1 MRGIFLFSKKAK
13 SKKFRPALLLPS
25 GVSIGLLFMVFFFAT
40 ACNHSPKS
48 SQSPDKSYFLSH
60 LSKKGKLEMLG
71 GVVMST
77 KPIPRLGIP
86 SLRMNDG
93 PVGVRWGHASA
104 FPSGVALASTWD
116 TAIVR
121 RTGQGIGREVRGKGR
136 NIILGPNV
144 NITRNPLNGRAFEAF
159 GEDPFLTSQMGVS
172 YIKGVQEEGV
182 GATVKHFV
190 ANNQEFKRYVIDEKI
205 SERALREIYFPAFK
219 AAVQQARVVAVMAAY
234 NRVNGEFCSSSH
246 ALLNT
251 VLRND
256 WGFKGLIMSD
266 WRAVHSTFPTVNS
279 ALDLE
284 MPTGKYLNPATL
296 LPALQSGKVKIST
309 INAKVNNILT
319 AEFRLHVLPE
329 MKFPQRLTDSL
340 LNTPAS
346 KRVALQAANEG
357 IVLLKN
363 ENRLLPV
370 KITKG
375 MRIAIIGPNA
385 AHARAVGGGSAEVH
399 PIFVVSPLEALQK
412 ALKGKATLQ
421 YAPGILFQYPQPVP
435 PTFYYKP
442 DGIKKGL
449 RAAFYPN
456 DNFSGQAVVKTE
468 AQIDYRQG
476 AAQETPVGSDTA
488 FKGKFTVRWTG
499 KIKAPVSGKYTF
511 SLRSGSPVDLFLDN
525 KKVISLQNN
534 KQMQF
539 IKKSAIY
546 QVTLKS
552 NRLYDLK
559 VEYHGQP
566 YNPDKGISLLLQ
578 LNWQLPQTA
587 SIQHAVSVA
596 AHSDIALIF
605 AGTSS
610 HFESEGFDR
619 KDLILPDNQD
629 ELIRRVAGVNKQTV
643 VILSTGA
650 PVVVN
655 RWISQV
661 PALLET
667 WFDGEYIGTAIT
679 NILLGK
685 VNPSGKLPVTFP
697 VTWEQE
703 PIAVQNYRNN
713 DSTDT
718 YSEGLYVGYRHFDK
732 EQIKPQFPF
741 GFGLSY
747 TSFKYSNLKIT
758 TDTTE
763 GKLSAVV
770 SFTITNTGKREGAEI
785 AQVYVHEE
793 NPQLDRPVKELK
805 DFVRVD
811 LKPGASKTV
820 HVKLDNDAFHYY
832 NPGKKAWVVDHAS
845 FDILVGAS
853 SRNILLSG
861 NVKWGKGNFKQQK
874 TF

>member
-1 MRGIFLFSKKAK
+1 MEKNFFLSKK
-13 SKKFRPALLLPS
+13 STGRKFRQRLTLPS
-25 GVSIGLLFMVFFFAT
+25 GMSLGLLLMVLFFVT
-40 ACNHSPKS
+40 ACNRSLKPNQPLS
-48 SQSPDKSYFLSH
+48 RSYLLSH
-60 LSKKGKLEMLG
+60 LSTKEKLELLG

-104 FPSGVALASTWD
+104 FPAGIALASTWD

-121 RTGQGIGREVRGKGR
+121 KTGQGIGREVRAKGR

-144 NITRNPLNGRAFEAF
+144 NITRNPLNGRTFEAF
-159 GEDPFLTSQMGVS
+159 GEDPFLTSRMGVS

-219 AAVQQARVVAVMAAY
+219 AAVQKARVVAVMAAY
-234 NRVNGEFCSSSH
+234 NQVNGEFCSANH
-246 ALLNT
+246 YLLNT
-251 VLRND
+251 VLRKD

-266 WRAVHSTFPTVNS
+266 WGAVHSTFPTVNN

-284 MPTGKYLNPATL
+284 MPVGKYLNPTIL

-309 INAKVNNILT
+309 INTKVNNILT

-329 MKFPQRLTDSL
+329 MKFPQHLTDSL
-340 LNTPAS
+340 LNTSAT
-346 KRVALQAANEG
+346 KKTALQAANEG

-363 ENRLLPV
+363 ENELLPI
-370 KITKG
+370 KIKKG

-385 AHARAVGGGSAEVH
+385 AHARATGGGSAEVH
-399 PIFVVSPLEALQK
+399 PVFVVSPLEALQK

-421 YAPGILFQYPQPVP
+421 YAPGILFQYLQPVP
-435 PTFYYKP
+435 PASFYQP

-456 DNFSGQAVVKTE
+456 DNFSGQPVVKTV

-476 AAQETPVGSDTA
+476 AAQETPVGSDAA

-511 SLRSGSPVDLFLDN
+511 GLRSGSPVDLFLNN

-546 QVTLKS
+546 QITLKS
-552 NRLYDLK
+552 NQLYDIK

-587 SIQHAVSVA
+587 SIQQAVSVA
-596 AHSDIALIF
+596 AHSDMALIF

-610 HFESEGFDR
+610 YFESEGFDR
-619 KDLILPDNQD
+619 KDLRLPDNQD
-629 ELIRRVAGVNKQTV
+629 ELIRRVARVNKRTV
-643 VILSTGA
+643 VILTTGA
-650 PVVVN
+650 PVIVN
-655 RWISQV
+655 RWIRQV

-697 VTWEQE
+697 VSLKQE
-703 PIAVQNYRNN
+703 PVAVQNYRNN

-747 TSFKYSNLKIT
+747 TSFKYGNLKIT
-758 TDTTE
+758 TDTTG
-763 GKLSAVV
+763 GKLSADV

-793 NPQLDRPVKELK
+793 NPLLDRPVKALK
-805 DFVRVD
+805 GFARVD

-820 HVKLDNDAFHYY
+820 HVKLDRNAFHYY
-832 NPGKKAWVVDHAS
+832 NPEKKAWVIDSAT

-861 NVKWGKGNFKQQK
+861 NVKWGEEKF
-874 TF
+874 

>member
-1 MRGIFLFSKKAK
+1 MKINSFLSKK
-13 SKKFRPALLLPS
+13 SNDRKFRQKVLLPS
-25 GVSIGLLFMVFFFAT
+25 GISIISLLLVLFLFTM
-40 ACNHSPKS
+40 ACNRSAKP
-48 SQSPDKSYFLSH
+48 SQPLSKSYLLSH
-60 LSKKGKLEMLG
+60 LSTKEKLELLG

-93 PVGVRWGHASA
+93 PVGVRWGRASA
-104 FPSGVALASTWD
+104 FPAAVALASTWD
-116 TAIVR
+116 TVIVR
-121 RTGQGIGREVRGKGR
+121 KIGRGIGREVRAKGR

-159 GEDPFLTSQMGVS
+159 GEDPFLTSRMGVS
-172 YIKGVQEEGV
+172 YIKGVQQEGI

-219 AAVQQARVVAVMAAY
+219 AAVQQAHVVAVMTAY
-234 NRVNGEFCSSSH
+234 NQVNGEFCGSNRF
-246 ALLNT
+246 LLNT

-266 WRAVHSTFPTVNS
+266 WHALHSTFPTVNN

-284 MPTGKYLNPATL
+284 MPVGKYLNPTIL

-309 INAKVNNILT
+309 INTKVNNILT
-319 AEFRLHVLPE
+319 AEFRLHVLPK
-329 MKFPQRLTDSL
+329 MKFPQHLTDSL
-340 LNTPAS
+340 LNTSSSQRA
-346 KRVALQAANEG
+346 ALQAANEG

-363 ENRLLPV
+363 KNHQLPI

-385 AHARAVGGGSAEVH
+385 AHANAVGGGSAEVH

-412 ALKGKATLQ
+412 ALKGKAVLR

-435 PTFYYKP
+435 PTAFYQP
-442 DGIKKGL
+442 DGIKQGL

-456 DNFSGQAVVKTE
+456 DNFSGQAVVTTV

-476 AAQETPVGSDTA
+476 AAQETPVGSNAA

-499 KIKAPVSGKYTF
+499 KIITPSSGKYTF
-511 SLRSGSPVDLFLDN
+511 DLRSGSPVDLFLNN

-546 QVTLKS
+546 QVTLKG

-559 VEYHGQP
+559 IEYHGQP

-578 LNWQLPQTA
+578 LNWQPPQTA

-619 KDLILPDNQD
+619 KNLRLPDNQD
-629 ELIRRVAGVNKQTV
+629 ELIRRVARVNKHTV

-655 RWISQV
+655 PWVSQV

-697 VTWEQE
+697 VSWKQE
-703 PIAVQNYRNN
+703 PLSVQNYRNN

-747 TSFKYSNLKIT
+747 TSFKYKNLKIT
-758 TDTTE
+758 TDTIG
-763 GKLSAVV
+763 GKLSADV

-805 DFVRVD
+805 GFARVD

-820 HVKLDNDAFHYY
+820 HVKLDRDAFHYY
-832 NPGKKAWVVDHAS
+832 NPVKKAWVVDSAT
-845 FDILVGAS
+845 FNILVGAS

-861 NVKWGKGNFKQQK
+861 NIKLGKGKF
-874 TF
+874 

>member
-1 MRGIFLFSKKAK
+1 MERHFFISIK
-13 SKKFRPALLLPS
+13 SKSRKFRQLLTLPS
-25 GVSIGLLFMVFFFAT
+25 GVSIGLLLMAFFVVS
-40 ACNHSPKS
+40 ACNRSPRS
-48 SQSPDKSYFLSH
+48 NQPLSKSYLLSH
-60 LSKKGKLEMLG
+60 LNTKEKLELLG

-86 SLRMNDG
+86 SLRMDDG
-93 PVGVRWGHASA
+93 PLGVRWGRATS
-104 FPSGVALASTWD
+104 FPSEIAMASTWD
-116 TAIVR
+116 TAVVR
-121 RTGQGIGREVRGKGR
+121 KIGQGIGREVRGKGR

-144 NITRNPLNGRAFEAF
+144 NIARNPLNGRTFEAF

-205 SERALREIYFPAFK
+205 NERVLREIYFPAFK
-219 AAVQQARVVAVMAAY
+219 AAVQKAHVVAVMAAY
-234 NRVNGEFCSSSH
+234 NQVNGEFCSANH
-246 ALLNT
+246 YLLNT

-266 WRAVHSTFPTVNS
+266 WHSLHSTFPTVNN

-284 MPTGKYLNPATL
+284 MPTGKYLNPTTL
-296 LPALQSGKVKIST
+296 LPALKSGKVKIST
-309 INAKVNNILT
+309 INSKVNNILT

-340 LNTPAS
+340 LNTS
-346 KRVALQAANEG
+346 TTKETALQAANEG

-363 ENRLLPV
+363 NNHLLPI
-370 KITKG
+370 KINKS

-385 AHARAVGGGSAEVH
+385 AFARTGGGGSSEVH
-399 PIFVVSPLEALQK
+399 PIFAVSPLKALQE

-421 YAPGILFQYPQPVP
+421 YAPGILFHYPQPVP
-435 PTFYYKP
+435 PAYFYQP

-456 DNFSGQAVVKTE
+456 DNFSGQAVVKTV

-476 AAQETPVGSDTA
+476 AAQETPVGSNTA

-511 SLRSGSPVDLFLDN
+511 DLRSGSPVDMFLNN
-525 KKVISLQNN
+525 KKVIS
-534 KQMQF
+534 
-539 IKKSAIY
+539 KKSATY
-546 QVTLKS
+546 QIILKS
-552 NRLYDLK
+552 NQLYNIK

-605 AGTSS
+605 AGTSN

-619 KDLILPDNQD
+619 KDLRLPDNQD
-629 ELIRRVAGVNKQTV
+629 ELIRKIASVNKNTV

-650 PVVVN
+650 PVLVN
-655 RWISQV
+655 RWIRQV

-697 VTWEQE
+697 KSWKQE
-703 PIAVQNYRNN
+703 PLAVQNYRDN
-713 DSTDT
+713 DSIDI

-747 TSFKYSNLKIT
+747 TSFKYGNLKIT
-758 TDTTE
+758 TDTTG
-763 GKLSAVV
+763 GKFSADV

-805 DFVRVD
+805 GFVRVE

-820 HVKLDNDAFHYY
+820 HVKLDRDAFHYY
-832 NPGKKAWVVDHAS
+832 NPAKKAWIIDPAT
-845 FDILVGAS
+845 FNILVGAS

-861 NVKWGKGNFKQQK
+861 NVNFFKLNQMRK
-874 TF
+874 SADSKCNF

>member
-1 MRGIFLFSKKAK
+1 MGKGFFLSKKYK
-13 SKKFRPALLLPS
+13 DKKFRQTPS
-25 GVSIGLLFMVFFFAT
+25 LSRSVSIGLLFMMLLFVA
-40 ACNHSPKS
+40 ACNRSPKLNQPLS
-48 SQSPDKSYFLSH
+48 KSYLLSH
-60 LSKKGKLEMLG
+60 LSTKEKIDLLG

-104 FPSGVALASTWD
+104 FPAGVALASTWD

-121 RTGQGIGREVRGKGR
+121 KIGQGIGREVRAKGR

-172 YIKGVQEEGV
+172 YIIGVQDEGV

-190 ANNQEFKRYVIDEKI
+190 ANNQEFKRYFINEKI
-205 SERALREIYFPAFK
+205 SERTLREIYFPAFK
-219 AAVQQARVVAVMAAY
+219 AAVQKARVVAVMTAY
-234 NRVNGEFCSSSH
+234 NQVNGVFCGSSH

-266 WRAVHSTFPTVNS
+266 WHSLHSTFPTVNN

-284 MPTGKYLNPATL
+284 MPTGKYLNPIIL

-340 LNTPAS
+340 LNTHAS
-346 KRVALQAANEG
+346 KTAALQAANEA

-363 ENRLLPV
+363 NNHLLPI

-399 PIFVVSPLEALQK
+399 PIFVVSPLEALQE

-435 PTFYYKP
+435 PADFYQP
-442 DGIKKGL
+442 NGIKQGL
-449 RAAFYPN
+449 QADFYPN
-456 DNFSGQAVVKTE
+456 DNFSGQAVIKIV

-476 AAQETPVGSDTA
+476 AAQETPVGLNAA

-511 SLRSGSPVDLFLDN
+511 FLRSGSPVDLFLNN

-546 QVTLKS
+546 QITLKS
-552 NRLYDLK
+552 NQLYDIK

-596 AHSDIALIF
+596 AHSDMALIF

-619 KDLILPDNQD
+619 KDLRLPDNQD
-629 ELIRRVAGVNKQTV
+629 ELIRRVASVNKHTV

-697 VTWEQE
+697 VSWKQE
-703 PIAVQNYRNN
+703 PLSIQNYRDN

-747 TSFKYSNLKIT
+747 TSFNYGNLKIT
-758 TDTTE
+758 TDTTG
-763 GKLSAVV
+763 GKFSADV

-793 NPQLDRPVKELK
+793 NPQLERPVKELK
-805 DFVRVD
+805 GFARVE
-811 LKPGASKTV
+811 LKPGASKIV
-820 HVKLDNDAFHYY
+820 HVKLDRNAFHYY
-832 NPGKKAWVVDHAS
+832 NPVKNAWVIDPAT
-845 FDILVGAS
+845 FNILVGAS

-861 NVKWGKGNFKQQK
+861 SIKWEKENFK
-874 TF
+874 